1 MEHGRAQVRRVEE
14 QDEADRLARRLAR
27 AERVLAVLHRA
38 AVTALALA
46 SLWLLLR

>member
-1 MEHGRAQVRRVEE
+1 MDQRRG
-14 QDEADRLARRLAR
+14 QDRLAR
-27 AERVLAVLHRA
+27 AERILRLLHKA

>member
-1 MEHGRAQVRRVEE
+1 MEPTRG
-14 QDEADRLARRLAR
+14 QDRLAR
-27 AERVLAVLHRA
+27 AERVIALLHKA

>member
-1 MEHGRAQVRRVEE
+1 MEQTRGQ
-14 QDEADRLARRLAR
+14 DRLGR
-27 AERVLAVLHRA
+27 AERIVGLLHKA